1 MAGSTAVLIACFLA
15 LASIKHLFF
24 TPLKCHREWIEQNSI
39 FMAIPKSL
47 GRTRTDIKFT
57 GNEGLRTYSVA
68 DELLKWAKLKEDGHI
83 SEEEFQ
89 EARDKILK
97 KH

>member
-1 MAGSTAVLIACFLA
+1 MQNDQVAAWW
-15 LASIKHLFF
+15 
-24 TPLKCHREWIEQNSI
+24 KCPNTRFDNNSKDSANKGNAFDTSQDIE
-39 FMAIPKSL
+39 
-47 GRTRTDIKFT
+47 RTQV
-57 GNEGLRTYSVA
+57 SVA

-89 EARDKILK
+89 EARDKLLK